1 MKAAEKKGKP
11 AVGQALDENY
21 KYKYEKMRTTN
32 TNMKNNIWMCHQ
44 HKGNTIWV

>member
-32 TNMKNNIWMCHQ
+32 TNMKI
-44 HKGNTIWV
+44 